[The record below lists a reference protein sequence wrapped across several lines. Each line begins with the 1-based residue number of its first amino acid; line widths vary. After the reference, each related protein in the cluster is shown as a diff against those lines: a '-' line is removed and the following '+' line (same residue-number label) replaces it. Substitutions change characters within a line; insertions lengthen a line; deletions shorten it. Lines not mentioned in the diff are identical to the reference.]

1 MFFIQKGILFKLFLG
16 TFMKFSS
23 AEEIDG
29 RIIHLPDGES
39 EHQDG

>member
-29 RIIHLPDGES
+29 RIIYLPDGES